1 MIFQRKELGNPGLG
15 LLEIELKKRKVFKM
29 DKEDKEIDLEHHE
42 EIQGH
47 EEQKSTSADNGD
59 IEVESSEVERE
70 QQDKTFDE
78 LKEENKNLS
87 DKMMRA
93 LAETENIRKKFFKE
107 KKDAEIYGGT
117 KLARDLLS
125 VLDNLNRALEIVD
138 GEMKEKQN
146 AFFEGIEL
154 TKKELLNTFS
164 NHEINEL
171 TPQEGEKFDPKFHQ
185 AMFEGPHPNIE
196 KGNIIQVMANGFTIG
211 ERLLRAAQ
219 VGVSSGVVQNKE
231 EDDKSN

>member
-1 MIFQRKELGNPGLG
+1 MS
-15 LLEIELKKRKVFKM
+15 
-29 DKEDKEIDLEHHE
+29 KEDVEVDSEHHE
-42 EIQGH
+42 EKHG
-47 EEQKSTSADNGD
+47 EEQSTSIANEGE
-59 IEVESSEVERE
+59 EVEASEVEGE
-70 QQDKTFDE
+70 EKEKTLDE
-78 LKEENKNLS
+78 LKEENKDLS

-107 KKDAEIYGGT
+107 KKDAEIYGCT

-125 VLDNLNRALEIVD
+125 VLDNLTRALESVD
-138 GEMKEKQN
+138 DEMKEKQN
-146 AFFEGIEL
+146 AFLEGIEL

-171 TPQEGEKFDPKFHQ
+171 TPSEGEKFDPKFHQ

-219 VGVSSGVVQNKE
+219 VGVSSGVIQNKE
-231 EDDKSN
+231 EDNKET

>member
-1 MIFQRKELGNPGLG
+1 MG
-15 LLEIELKKRKVFKM
+15 
-29 DKEDKEIDLEHHE
+29 KEDIEMDPEYE
-42 EIQGH
+42 EETQGH
-47 EEQKSTSADNGD
+47 EQEKSHSTQNEDEG
-59 IEVESSEVERE
+59 VERTDLDSE
-70 QQDKTFDE
+70 GQEKTVDE

-125 VLDNLNRALEIVD
+125 VLDNLNRALDVVD
-138 GEMKEKQN
+138 HEMKEKQN
-146 AFFEGIEL
+146 AFLEGIEL

-196 KGNIIQVMANGFTIG
+196 KGDIIQVMANGFTIG

-219 VGVSSGVVQNKE
+219 VGVSSGVIQNKE
-231 EDDKSN
+231 KDNEVT

>member
-1 MIFQRKELGNPGLG
+1 MG
-15 LLEIELKKRKVFKM
+15 
-29 DKEDKEIDLEHHE
+29 KEDIETDPEYCEEEHSPSTDNE
-42 EIQGH
+42 D
-47 EEQKSTSADNGD
+47 EQAETS
-59 IEVESSEVERE
+59 EVESEEKE
-70 QQDKTFDE
+70 KTLEE

-125 VLDNLNRALEIVD
+125 VLDNLNRALESVD
-138 GEMKEKQN
+138 DQMKEKQN

-171 TPQEGEKFDPKFHQ
+171 APKEGEKFDPKFHQ
-185 AMFEGPHPNIE
+185 AMFEGPHQNIE

-219 VGVSSGVVQNKE
+219 IGVSSGIIQNEKE
-231 EDDKSN
+231 NDQDT

>member
-1 MIFQRKELGNPGLG
+1 MG
-15 LLEIELKKRKVFKM
+15 
-29 DKEDKEIDLEHHE
+29 KEDIETDPEHYE
-42 EIQGH
+42 
-47 EEQKSTSADNGD
+47 EEQSPSTDNED
-59 IEVESSEVERE
+59 EHVETAEVESVEKE
-70 QQDKTFDE
+70 KTTEE

-125 VLDNLNRALEIVD
+125 VLDNLNRALESVD
-138 GEMKEKQN
+138 DQMKEKQN

-171 TPQEGEKFDPKFHQ
+171 APKEGEKFDPKFHQ
-185 AMFEGPHPNIE
+185 AMFEGPHQNIE

-211 ERLLRAAQ
+211 ERLLRAAKIS
-219 VGVSSGVVQNKE
+219 VSSGVIQNEKE
-231 EDDKSN
+231 NDKDT

>member
-1 MIFQRKELGNPGLG
+1 MGKEDIETDPEHYEEEQIPSTDNDDNQ
-15 LLEIELKKRKVFKM
+15 LEI
-29 DKEDKEIDLEHHE
+29 
-42 EIQGH
+42 
-47 EEQKSTSADNGD
+47 S
-59 IEVESSEVERE
+59 EVESEEKE
-70 QQDKTFDE
+70 KTLEE

-125 VLDNLNRALEIVD
+125 VLDNLNRALESVD
-138 GEMKEKQN
+138 DEMKEKQN
-146 AFFEGIEL
+146 AFLEGIEL

-171 TPQEGEKFDPKFHQ
+171 APKEGEKFDPKFHQ
-185 AMFEGPHPNIE
+185 AMFEAPHQNID

-219 VGVSSGVVQNKE
+219 IGVSSGIIQNKK
-231 EDDKSN
+231 EDDQDN

>member
-1 MIFQRKELGNPGLG
+1 MNKENIDANPEHLEEKGEEG
-15 LLEIELKKRKVFKM
+15 QTTSIANEEEELEI
-29 DKEDKEIDLEHHE
+29 
-42 EIQGH
+42 
-47 EEQKSTSADNGD
+47 
-59 IEVESSEVERE
+59 SEVEGEE
-70 QQDKTFDE
+70 QEKTFDE
-78 LKEENKNLS
+78 LKEENKDLS
-87 DKMMRA
+87 DRMMRA

-107 KKDAEIYGGT
+107 KKDAEVYGGT

-125 VLDNLNRALEIVD
+125 VLDNLNRALESVD
-138 GEMKEKQN
+138 DQMKEKQN
-146 AFFEGIEL
+146 AFLEGIEL

-171 TPQEGEKFDPKFHQ
+171 APMEGEKFDPKFHQ

-219 VGVSSGVVQNKE
+219 VGVSSGVIQNKE
-231 EDDKSN
+231 EDNKEN

>member
-1 MIFQRKELGNPGLG
+1 
-15 LLEIELKKRKVFKM
+15 M
-29 DKEDKEIDLEHHE
+29 DKEDVGMNPEDNEETQNHKEVIEAFTDNEEAEESHFETEGEEKTLE
-42 EIQGH
+42 
-47 EEQKSTSADNGD
+47 
-59 IEVESSEVERE
+59 
-70 QQDKTFDE
+70 E
-78 LKEENKNLS
+78 LKEENKTLS

-125 VLDNLNRALEIVD
+125 VLDNLNRALESVD
-138 GEMKEKQN
+138 HEMMEKQN
-146 AFFEGIEL
+146 AFLEGIEL

-164 NHEINEL
+164 NHEIDEL
-171 TPQEGEKFDPKFHQ
+171 APEEGEKFDPKFHQ

-211 ERLLRAAQ
+211 DRLLRATQ
-219 VGVSSGVVQNKE
+219 VGVSSGAIENKE
-231 EDDKSN
+231 EES

>member
-1 MIFQRKELGNPGLG
+1 MG
-15 LLEIELKKRKVFKM
+15 
-29 DKEDKEIDLEHHE
+29 KEDREMDTERHE
-42 EIQGH
+42 EV
-47 EEQKSTSADNGD
+47 EEKEEKEVLADDEEN
-59 IEVESSEVERE
+59 ELEESNP
-70 QQDKTFDE
+70 QDEEKEKTLEE
-78 LKEENKNLS
+78 LKEENKTLS

-125 VLDNLNRALEIVD
+125 VLDNLNRALESVD
-138 GEMKEKQN
+138 DEMVEKQN
-146 AFFEGIEL
+146 AVLEGIEL

-171 TPQEGEKFDPKFHQ
+171 APEEGEKFDPKFHQ

-196 KGNIIQVMANGFTIG
+196 KGNIIQVMVNGFTIG
-211 ERLLRAAQ
+211 DRLLRAAQ
-219 VGVSSGVVQNKE
+219 VGVSSGAIENKE
-231 EDDKSN
+231 EES

>member
-1 MIFQRKELGNPGLG
+1 MG
-15 LLEIELKKRKVFKM
+15 
-29 DKEDKEIDLEHHE
+29 KEDIEVDPEHHE
-42 EIQGH
+42 ENH
-47 EEQKSTSADNGD
+47 EEEEIPSIDNEG
-59 IEVESSEVERE
+59 EALESSEVESE
-70 QQDKTFDE
+70 EKEKTLDE
-78 LKEENKNLS
+78 LKEENKDLS

-117 KLARDLLS
+117 KLARDLLA
-125 VLDNLNRALEIVD
+125 VLDNLSRALENVD
-138 GEMKEKQN
+138 DEMKEKQH
-146 AFFEGIEL
+146 AFLEGIEL
-154 TKKELLNTFS
+154 TKKELLNIFS

-171 TPQEGEKFDPKFHQ
+171 APEEGEKFDPKFHQ

-219 VGVSSGVVQNKE
+219 VGVSSGVIQNKK
-231 EDDKSN
+231 EDN

>member
-1 MIFQRKELGNPGLG
+1 MIFEKYAVKG
-15 LLEIELKKRKVFKM
+15 KVFKM
-29 DKEDKEIDLEHHE
+29 SKENIEADQEHHE
-42 EIQGH
+42 EKRVEKQT
-47 EEQKSTSADNGD
+47 TSINN
-59 IEVESSEVERE
+59 EVEEVEISEVEGEE
-70 QQDKTFDE
+70 QEKTLDE
-78 LKEENKNLS
+78 LKEENKDLS

-107 KKDAEIYGGT
+107 KKDAEVYGGT

-125 VLDNLNRALEIVD
+125 VLDNLNRALESVD
-138 GEMKEKQN
+138 DQMKEKQN
-146 AFFEGIEL
+146 AFLEGIEL

-171 TPQEGEKFDPKFHQ
+171 APMEGEKFDPKFHQ

-211 ERLLRAAQ
+211 DRLLRAAQ
-219 VGVSSGVVQNKE
+219 VGVSSGVIQNKE
-231 EDDKSN
+231 EDEKEN

>member
-1 MIFQRKELGNPGLG
+1 
-15 LLEIELKKRKVFKM
+15 M
-29 DKEDKEIDLEHHE
+29 DKEDVGMNPEDNGETQNQKE
-42 EIQGH
+42 EIESFTDK
-47 EEQKSTSADNGD
+47 EEKEAEDSHLETEG
-59 IEVESSEVERE
+59 EE
-70 QQDKTFDE
+70 KTLEE
-78 LKEENKNLS
+78 LKEENKTLS

-117 KLARDLLS
+117 KLARDILS
-125 VLDNLNRALEIVD
+125 VLDNLNRALESVD
-138 GEMKEKQN
+138 PEMMENQN
-146 AFFEGIEL
+146 AFLEGIEL

-171 TPQEGEKFDPKFHQ
+171 APEEGERFNPKFHQ
-185 AMFEGPHPNIE
+185 AMFEAPHTDIE

-219 VGVSSGVVQNKE
+219 VGVSSGVIQNKK
-231 EDDKSN
+231 D

>member
-1 MIFQRKELGNPGLG
+1 MG
-15 LLEIELKKRKVFKM
+15 
-29 DKEDKEIDLEHHE
+29 KEDISMEPEDHNETLKYE
-42 EIQGH
+42 E
-47 EEQKSTSADNGD
+47 ENTTLTD
-59 IEVESSEVERE
+59 IEEKKTK
-70 QQDKTFDE
+70 DKNEATEEEEKTLEE
-78 LKEENKNLS
+78 LKEENKILS

-117 KLARDLLS
+117 KLARDILS
-125 VLDNLNRALEIVD
+125 VLDNLNRALESVD
-138 GEMKEKQN
+138 HEMMEKQN
-146 AFFEGIEL
+146 AFLEGIEL

-171 TPQEGEKFDPKFHQ
+171 APEEGERFNPKFHH
-185 AMFEGPHPNIE
+185 AMFEAPHTDIE

-219 VGVSSGVVQNKE
+219 VGVSSGVIQNKK
-231 EDDKSN
+231 D

>member
-1 MIFQRKELGNPGLG
+1 MGKDD
-15 LLEIELKKRKVFKM
+15 IETYP
-29 DKEDKEIDLEHHE
+29 EHYE
-42 EIQGH
+42 
-47 EEQKSTSADNGD
+47 EEQNPSTDNED
-59 IEVESSEVERE
+59 EQAETAEVESEEKE
-70 QQDKTFDE
+70 KTLEE
-78 LKEENKNLS
+78 LNKENKNLS

-125 VLDNLNRALEIVD
+125 VLDNLNRALESVD
-138 GEMKEKQN
+138 DEMKEKQN

-171 TPQEGEKFDPKFHQ
+171 APKEGEKFDPKFHQ
-185 AMFEGPHPNIE
+185 AMFEGPHLNIE

-219 VGVSSGVVQNKE
+219 IGVSSGIIQNKK
-231 EDDKSN
+231 EDDQDT

>member
-1 MIFQRKELGNPGLG
+1 MG
-15 LLEIELKKRKVFKM
+15 
-29 DKEDKEIDLEHHE
+29 KEDIGMEPEDHDETLKQDEEVASSFDNEEKDAKDIHE
-42 EIQGH
+42 GT
-47 EEQKSTSADNGD
+47 EEEEKT
-59 IEVESSEVERE
+59 IE
-70 QQDKTFDE
+70 E
-78 LKEENKNLS
+78 LKEENKILS

-125 VLDNLNRALEIVD
+125 VLDNLNRALESVD
-138 GEMKEKQN
+138 DEMVEKQN
-146 AFFEGIEL
+146 AVLEGIEL

-171 TPQEGEKFDPKFHQ
+171 APEEGEKFDPKFHQ

-211 ERLLRAAQ
+211 DRLLRAAS
-219 VGVSSGVVQNKE
+219 VGVSSGAIENKE
-231 EDDKSN
+231 EES

>member
-1 MIFQRKELGNPGLG
+1 MG
-15 LLEIELKKRKVFKM
+15 
-29 DKEDKEIDLEHHE
+29 KEDIETDPENYE
-42 EIQGH
+42 
-47 EEQKSTSADNGD
+47 EEQIPSTDNED
-59 IEVESSEVERE
+59 EQAETSEVETEE
-70 QQDKTFDE
+70 QEKTFEE

-125 VLDNLNRALEIVD
+125 VLDNLNRALESVD
-138 GEMKEKQN
+138 DEMKEKQN
-146 AFFEGIEL
+146 AFLEGIEL
-154 TKKELLNTFS
+154 TKRELLNTFS

-171 TPQEGEKFDPKFHQ
+171 APKEGEKFDPKFHQ
-185 AMFEGPHPNIE
+185 AMFEGPHQNIE

-219 VGVSSGVVQNKE
+219 IGVSSGIIQNKK
-231 EDDKSN
+231 EDDHDT

>member
-1 MIFQRKELGNPGLG
+1 
-15 LLEIELKKRKVFKM
+15 M
-29 DKEDKEIDLEHHE
+29 DKEDVGMNPEDNGETQIDKDEIESFTDN
-42 EIQGH
+42 
-47 EEQKSTSADNGD
+47 EEQ
-59 IEVESSEVERE
+59 ESENPHLEAE
-70 QQDKTFDE
+70 GEEKTLEE

-107 KKDAEIYGGT
+107 KKDAEIYGST
-117 KLARDLLS
+117 KLARDILS
-125 VLDNLNRALEIVD
+125 VLDNLNRALESVD
-138 GEMKEKQN
+138 PEMMENQN
-146 AFFEGIEL
+146 AFLEGIEL

-171 TPQEGEKFDPKFHQ
+171 APEEGERFNPKFHQ
-185 AMFEGPHPNIE
+185 AMFEAPHTDIE

-219 VGVSSGVVQNKE
+219 VGVSSGVIQNKK
-231 EDDKSN
+231 D

>member
-1 MIFQRKELGNPGLG
+1 MIFEKYAVKG
-15 LLEIELKKRKVFKM
+15 KVFKM
-29 DKEDKEIDLEHHE
+29 SKENIEADQEHHE
-42 EIQGH
+42 EKRVEKQT
-47 EEQKSTSADNGD
+47 TSINNEFE
-59 IEVESSEVERE
+59 EVEISEVEGEE
-70 QQDKTFDE
+70 QEKTFDE
-78 LKEENKNLS
+78 LKEENKDLS

-107 KKDAEIYGGT
+107 KKAAEIYGGT

-125 VLDNLNRALEIVD
+125 VLDNLNRALESVD
-138 GEMKEKQN
+138 DQMKEKQN
-146 AFFEGIEL
+146 AFLEGIEL

-171 TPQEGEKFDPKFHQ
+171 APMEGEKFDPKFHQ

-211 ERLLRAAQ
+211 DRLLRAAQ
-219 VGVSSGVVQNKE
+219 VGVSSGVIQNKE
-231 EDDKSN
+231 EDEKEN

>member
-1 MIFQRKELGNPGLG
+1 
-15 LLEIELKKRKVFKM
+15 M
-29 DKEDKEIDLEHHE
+29 DKEDIDRDPEHHE
-42 EIQGH
+42 ETQKH
-47 EEQKSTSADNGD
+47 KEETESLTDSEQREEEDVYVETEEQEKSF
-59 IEVESSEVERE
+59 E
-70 QQDKTFDE
+70 QLE
-78 LKEENKNLS
+78 EENKTLS

-107 KKDAEIYGGT
+107 KKDAETYGGT

-125 VLDNLNRALEIVD
+125 VLDNLNRALESVD
-138 GEMKEKQN
+138 DEMREKQN
-146 AFFEGIEL
+146 AFLEGIEL

-171 TPQEGEKFDPKFHQ
+171 APEEGEKFDPKFHQ
-185 AMFEGPHPNIE
+185 AMFEGPHANIE

-219 VGVSSGVVQNKE
+219 VGVSSGVIENKK
-231 EDDKSN
+231 EDNQKN

>member
-1 MIFQRKELGNPGLG
+1 MSKE
-15 LLEIELKKRKVFKM
+15 
-29 DKEDKEIDLEHHE
+29 
-42 EIQGH
+42 
-47 EEQKSTSADNGD
+47 D
-59 IEVESSEVERE
+59 IEVDSEHNEEKHEEKKNTSIANEGEEVGSSELEDE
-70 QQDKTFDE
+70 EKEKTLDE
-78 LKEENKNLS
+78 LKEENKELS

-117 KLARDLLS
+117 RLARDLLS
-125 VLDNLNRALEIVD
+125 VLDNLTRALESVD
-138 GEMKEKQN
+138 DEMKEKQN
-146 AFFEGIEL
+146 AFLEGIVL

-171 TPQEGEKFDPKFHQ
+171 APTEGEKFDPKFHQ

-219 VGVSSGVVQNKE
+219 VGVSSGVIQSKE
-231 EDDKSN
+231 EDNNKT